1 MHHEGSVRWER
12 RFKTQQK
19 KNLRANIDFFFIYTF
34 LTFCCNFE
42 RVVHDLKLLFIGLD
56 SKSPRATPEA
66 AFLTYV
72 AKVFFQSA
80 LQRLYGRK
88 LSMENRKKKRC
99 LICKWWPCLDGSQ
112 NQPARTVFNFLWFS
126 EVFCKSCPRNFY

>member
-19 KNLRANIDFFFIYTF
+19 KNLRANIDFFFLFAPFWITI

-88 LSMENRKKKRC
+88 LSMENRKKKEM
-99 LICKWWPCLDGSQ
+99 LD
-112 NQPARTVFNFLWFS
+112 L
-126 EVFCKSCPRNFY
+126 